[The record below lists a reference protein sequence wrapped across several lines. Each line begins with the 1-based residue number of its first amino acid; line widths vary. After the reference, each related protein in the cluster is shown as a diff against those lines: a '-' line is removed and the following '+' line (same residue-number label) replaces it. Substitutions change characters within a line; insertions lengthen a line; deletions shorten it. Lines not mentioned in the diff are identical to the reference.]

1 MNAPATP
8 FRVLVTG
15 ASRGIGAAIALT
27 LARQY
32 RSRLQITLAG
42 RAPSAALDAMAGQIK
57 ELGATVLPLV
67 GDLADGAA
75 PAALVATSAE
85 HFGGLDGVVANAG
98 ITAPAPLSELEPA
111 SWDRLFNVNV
121 RSAWLLAKAA
131 YPHLVASRGAFVAV
145 ASASGMAPHPGMG
158 AYSSTKAALIMLC
171 RQLGQ
176 EWAPKGVRVN
186 SVSPGMIRTTLTEAI
201 YRNPEV
207 AAERN
212 RIVPIGRVGKAED
225 VASAVAFL
233 LGPEAGFIVGQ
244 NLCMDGGYTDSAL
257 GRIPG
262 LPASDGPCAS

>member
-1 MNAPATP
+1 MTAPATP

-15 ASRGIGAAIALT
+15 ASRGIGAAIALN
-27 LARQY
+27 LARQHGTGL
-32 RSRLQITLAG
+32 RIALAG
-42 RAPSAALDAMAGQIK
+42 RTPSAALDAVAAQING
-57 ELGATVLPLV
+57 LGAMALPLV

-75 PAALVATSAE
+75 PEALVAASAK

-98 ITAPAPLSELEPA
+98 ITDPAPLAELEPA

-121 RSAWLLAKAA
+121 RSVWLLAKAA

-158 AYSSTKAALIMLC
+158 AYSPAKAALIMLC
-171 RQLGQ
+171 RQLSQ

-212 RIVPIGRVGKAED
+212 RIVPIGRVGQAED
-225 VASAVAFL
+225 VAGAVAFL
-233 LGPEAGFIVGQ
+233 LGPEASFVVGQ

-262 LPASDGPCAS
+262 LPRSG